1 MSGHSKFS
9 NIKHRKG
16 QQDAKRSKTFLQL
29 TKQIVNALHQGGADP
44 ATNAALKLCLQ
55 KARQANMPKANI
67 NKIINKFEQHQST
80 AFLELRFGGFLRG
93 GVAIIVECL
102 TDNRNRTTAQIKN
115 YLHRF
120 NVNLDVGNCERLFV
134 RQRVMR
140 FVLPSGVAADQL
152 EEAILVTNGIE
163 NYKHQHVNWTI
174 TYQPQ
179 FAAQIVSMLKTV
191 GVSDGIT
198 THSTWTAR
206 QTVIATAETL
216 TQLQKLLVLLEQDG
230 DVHTVH
236 HNALIPAADN
246 TE

>member
-1 MSGHSKFS
+1 
-9 NIKHRKG
+9 
-16 QQDAKRSKTFLQL
+16 
-29 TKQIVNALHQGGADP
+29 
-44 ATNAALKLCLQ
+44 
-55 KARQANMPKANI
+55 
-67 NKIINKFEQHQST
+67 
-80 AFLELRFGGFLRG
+80 
-93 GVAIIVECL
+93 
-102 TDNRNRTTAQIKN
+102 
-115 YLHRF
+115 
-120 NVNLDVGNCERLFV
+120 
-134 RQRVMR
+134 MR

-174 TYQPQ
+174 IYQPQ

-236 HNALIPAADN
+236 HNALISAADN